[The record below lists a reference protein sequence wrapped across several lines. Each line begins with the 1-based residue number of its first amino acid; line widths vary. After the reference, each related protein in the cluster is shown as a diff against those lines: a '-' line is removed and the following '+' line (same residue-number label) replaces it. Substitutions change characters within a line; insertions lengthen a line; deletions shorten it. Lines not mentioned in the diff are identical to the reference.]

1 MTWLPGQ
8 TMKYTSSIV
17 WSIVFIGLYI
27 SRHTFDSRML
37 DLDIISC
44 CKLNRGWTRHYRAIL
59 FKESGVNWGVEMI
72 GLRIEFKCSC
82 VHENNTTDG
91 DSSFTTCLKFR
102 LGHFICE
109 SSIEEPDRQVIFA
122 RRKKAILNKVDQPQ

>member
-1 MTWLPGQ
+1 
-8 TMKYTSSIV
+8 MKYASSIV
-17 WSIVFIGLYI
+17 LSIVAIGLYI

-82 VHENNTTDG
+82 VYENNTTDG
-91 DSSFTTCLKFR
+91 DSSFTTSFE
-102 LGHFICE
+102 I
-109 SSIEEPDRQVIFA
+109 QVGPFY
-122 RRKKAILNKVDQPQ
+122 L